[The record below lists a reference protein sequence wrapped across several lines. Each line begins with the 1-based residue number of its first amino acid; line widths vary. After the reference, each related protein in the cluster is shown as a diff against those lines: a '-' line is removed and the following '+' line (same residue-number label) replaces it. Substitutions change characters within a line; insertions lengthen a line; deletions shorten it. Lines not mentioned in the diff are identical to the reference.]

1 MKKKGFT
8 LIEVMAVLVILVIIA
23 SIAVPA
29 YIGYSDKAQIK
40 VCEANCSNL
49 ATAFETAYKLESLND
64 MHGEAD
70 SLANVVKGRVG
81 QAESAGTDPVVQWLL
96 DHEYIDHDMKCPKTG
111 EEYYVLCE
119 KGSVKIQCH
128 YHKDLEAPVVNT
140 GAWSSGAGSSG
151 GFSDDDSYVYS
162 TAAPVVTAAPDA
174 GGEADKVDK
183 IELLD
188 DEGNLLSDETLTYYL
203 SEAPDS
209 VDGFRSRLKVKVY
222 YKDGSSE
229 VTTDYI
235 IDGSYTKAIGT
246 YSFQVRK
253 NNATGQK
260 ADLTVKIVDGDSNA
274 AGEIRNYAPTISKYI
289 DKDSSLFY
297 TWDEVVARISGNPY
311 TQSGLPDRSVIEY
324 KGKYYFCSP
333 SMSLNGVQEAEDA
346 VFENILAPYIS
357 NGAIHEIPYISY
369 ILQEKDTFTNEGQ
382 NWPIFW
388 NEDAKAIISQR
399 EQENRGVSKISIP
412 PTLLRYYNNKIY
424 AGLYV
429 TYDTTS
435 GAWFFD
441 NGMWIEIPTK

>member
-64 MHGEAD
+64 MQGEAD

-128 YHKDLEAPVVNT
+128 YHKDLETPVVNT

-260 ADLTVKIVDGDSNA
+260 ADLTVKIVEEAEDEIRNFEGIITETMSVPKEDNWEYIREDARTTYGHQLPDRTTVKYNGEYYVIFDGQYIPAAIDSNA
-274 AGEIRNYAPTISKYI
+274 APWDAISSSKIR
-289 DKDSSLFY
+289 
-297 TWDEVVARISGNPY
+297 RIPK
-311 TQSGLPDRSVIEY
+311 V
-324 KGKYYFCSP
+324 
-333 SMSLNGVQEAEDA
+333 
-346 VFENILAPYIS
+346 
-357 NGAIHEIPYISY
+357 SY
-369 ILQEKDTFTNEGQ
+369 ILTVDDIIPYVENYTQHTKWSEAAAN
-382 NWPIFW
+382 
-388 NEDAKAIISQR
+388 AIA
-399 EQENRGVSKISIP
+399 E
-412 PTLLRYYNNKIY
+412 YNNDSSVPRTGILKY
-424 AGLYV
+424 
-429 TYDTTS
+429 
-435 GAWFFD
+435 D
-441 NGMWIEIPTK
+441 NGKLYIRYDEGMWQQDEARDFFNGSWSSWYEIPTK